1 MLAVPASLSQAFE
14 TQLNQRNVP
23 DQHRAIF
30 ISGFGFIW
38 TFVTSTEQTQTQTR
52 LLDMDDVKTF
62 LSHLAM
68 NKQVAASSQNQAFNA
83 LLFLF
88 KHVLL
93 NEFGKVE
100 GVVRAKRRPSR
111 TIKEAKPSAAIC
123 QFAVIP
129 Q

>member
-1 MLAVPASLSQAFE
+1 
-14 TQLNQRNVP
+14 
-23 DQHRAIF
+23 
-30 ISGFGFIW
+30 
-38 TFVTSTEQTQTQTR
+38 
-52 LLDMDDVKTF
+52 MDDVKTF